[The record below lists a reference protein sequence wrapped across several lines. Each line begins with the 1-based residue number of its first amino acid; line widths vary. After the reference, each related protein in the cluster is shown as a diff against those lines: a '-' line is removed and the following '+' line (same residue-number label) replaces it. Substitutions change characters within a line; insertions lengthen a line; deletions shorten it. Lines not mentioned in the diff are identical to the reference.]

1 MCSKLL
7 YILSI
12 CICVLL
18 FVVGILI
25 SIAYLTLIE
34 RQVLASIQRR
44 VGPNVIGVFGLLQP
58 LLDGLKLALKEGIVP
73 TNANSLIFILSP
85 IMMFVL
91 ALVNWTFIPFYT
103 NKVLVDLPLGI
114 LFLFAVSSLSVY
126 GILLAGWS
134 SNSKYAFLGSL
145 RSAAQMISYE
155 ISLSLLLV
163 CIILAAGSYNLSVII
178 EAQQEVWFIIPFLPL
193 SFLFFISMLAET
205 NRPPFDLPEAEAELV
220 AGYNI
225 EYSSIGFALFFLAEY
240 SNIILMS
247 TLFAIIFLGG
257 YNVLSIPLTFYFS
270 ESLSFLFSML
280 FLILKSIFIM
290 LLFIWVR
297 GAFPRYRYDQLMYL
311 GWKVILPLA
320 IAFVFFISSFFISMN
335 FLPNFLN

>member
-1 MCSKLL
+1 M
-7 YILSI
+7 YIFKIIFLI
-12 CICVLL
+12 ILILL
-18 FVVGILI
+18 FIIGILI

-44 VGPNVIGVFGLLQP
+44 VGPNIVGIFGLLQP
-58 LLDGLKLALKEGIVP
+58 LLDGLKLVLKEGIIP

-85 IMMFVL
+85 IIMFVL
-91 ALVNWTFIPFYT
+91 SLINWTFIPFGY
-103 NKVLVDLPLGI
+103 NKVLIDLPLGI

-163 CIILAAGSYNLSVII
+163 CIIIATGSYNISVIV
-178 EAQQEVWFIIPFLPL
+178 EAQKNLWNIIPFLPL
-193 SFLFFISMLAET
+193 AFLFFISMLAET

-225 EYSSIGFALFFLAEY
+225 EYSSMGFALFFLAEY
-240 SNIILMS
+240 ANIILMS
-247 TLFAIIFLGG
+247 VLFCILFLGG
-257 YNVLSIPLTFYFS
+257 YNFSINMQEYVYLG
-270 ESLSFLFSML
+270 SFF
-280 FLILKSIFIM
+280 FLIKALCIM

-297 GAFPRYRYDQLMYL
+297 AAFPRYRYDQLMFL
-311 GWKVILPLA
+311 GWKVILPLSLV
-320 IAFVFFISSFFISMN
+320 FVFFISSFLISMN
-335 FLPNFLN
+335 FLPNFIY

>member
-1 MCSKLL
+1 MLSTIV
-7 YILSI
+7 YIIGI
-12 CICVLL
+12 CLFVVL
-18 FVVGILI
+18 FVVGLLV

-44 VGPNVIGVFGLLQP
+44 IGPNIMGVFGLLQP
-58 LLDGLKLALKEGIVP
+58 VLDGLKLVFKEGIVP
-73 TNANSLIFILSP
+73 TNANSLIFVLSP
-85 IMMFVL
+85 IVMFVL
-91 ALVNWTFIPFYT
+91 AIVNWTFVPFYT
-103 NKVLVDLPLGI
+103 NNVLIDLPLGI

-163 CIILAAGSYNLSVII
+163 CIIIATGSYNISVIV
-178 EAQQEVWFIIPFLPL
+178 ESQQDVWFIIPFLPL

-225 EYSSIGFALFFLAEY
+225 EYSSFGFALFILAEY
-240 SNIILMS
+240 GNVILMS

-257 YNVLSIPLTFYFS
+257 YNVLSVPLSYYLSSELSLIFS
-270 ESLSFLFSML
+270 LLA
-280 FLILKSIFIM
+280 LILKSLLIM

-320 IAFVFFISSFFISMN
+320 IAFVFFISSFLISMN
-335 FLPNFLN
+335 FLPNFIN